1 MIIDKNEARNKQKIT
16 LLCFI
21 FHLNKTP
28 STLCVDLSSKK
39 NLKRKVNIFPSHLL
53 KETVNK
59 NNINI
64 ITNYALILERSV

>member
-28 STLCVDLSSKK
+28 STFCVDLSSKK
-39 NLKRKVNIFPSHLL
+39 K
-53 KETVNK
+53 
-59 NNINI
+59 
-64 ITNYALILERSV
+64 LEKKGKHISFTSVERNS